1 MVDFSDM
8 LSGQSNMRNKIFN
21 LYKSPFRGMEDLLT
35 VRLEKNGKA
44 REHSEPKYKLI
55 TNHTARKTFIT
66 NSIMPGMNT
75 KTIKEI
81 TGHKKDSVFNK
92 YVKISEEFKK
102 LEMERTRDSIPGSSK
117 IERSDDV

>member
-1 MVDFSDM
+1 MF
-8 LSGQSNMRNKIFN
+8 LPCR
-21 LYKSPFRGMEDLLT
+21 LLG
-35 VRLEKNGKA
+35 GKE

-81 TGHKKDSVFNK
+81 TGHKKDSVFHK
-92 YVKISEEFKK
+92 YVKNSEECNK
-102 LEMERTRDSIPGSSK
+102 LEMVRTWDI
-117 IERSDDV
+117 IQ